1 MNNQLSNSHQEIH
14 GNSATSGISLY
25 VRVAASIRS
34 RILEGEWNPGDQLP
48 KIDAIAQSYG
58 VAQITASKAIQTLVA
73 EGLLSSARGR
83 GTHVLKNPEART
95 QHPDLRAAINDPRV
109 LAPDHSID
117 IIWKKT
123 VSKLP
128 AELEQN
134 YQTAKKYIHVHKL
147 HNFRGTPF
155 ALMDI
160 YLEKEIYER
169 FPKNADQNA
178 KLSFLLRE
186 YGKVDIEASRQELTV
201 THATQYSAN
210 LLKCSIAAPLVRI
223 RRWREDNKGVLIY
236 SCLILYRSDLFVWD
250 MQESHPNADHFGDHL
265 VPKPYKAIPAKTV
278 ATKNKR

>member
-1 MNNQLSNSHQEIH
+1 MSNQLSNSHQEIH
-14 GNSATSGISLY
+14 GNTATSGISLY

-34 RILEGEWNPGDQLP
+34 RILEGEWNPGEQLP
-48 KIDAIAQSYG
+48 KINSIAQSYG
-58 VAQITASKAIQTLVA
+58 VAQITASKAIQALVA

-83 GTHVLKNPEART
+83 GTHVLQNPEART

-117 IIWKKT
+117 ILWKKT

-128 AELEQN
+128 FELEQN
-134 YQTAKKYIHVHKL
+134 YQTAKKYMHVHKL
-147 HNFRGTPF
+147 HNFRSTPF

-160 YLEKEIYER
+160 YVEKEIYER
-169 FPKNADQNA
+169 FPKNADQDA

-201 THATQYSAN
+201 THATQYSSN

-223 RRWREDNKGVLIY
+223 RRWREDKDGVIIY
-236 SCLILYRSDLFVWD
+236 ACLILYRSDLFVWD
-250 MQESHPNADHFGDHL
+250 MQESHPNADHFADHL
-265 VPKPYKAIPAKTV
+265 VPKPRKTNLSK
-278 ATKNKR
+278 TKS